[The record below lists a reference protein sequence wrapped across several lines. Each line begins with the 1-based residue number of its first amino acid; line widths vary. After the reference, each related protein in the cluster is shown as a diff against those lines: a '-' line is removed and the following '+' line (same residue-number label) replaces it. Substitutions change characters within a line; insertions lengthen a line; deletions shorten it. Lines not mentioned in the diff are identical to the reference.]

1 MLTFIHS
8 FIHSFIQ
15 DKMKE
20 MNFRPANFWWKK
32 YLVLKNLTH
41 NVSRILHPRFPFLM
55 VSNVSSER
63 LSILSIVSGCLSGSH
78 QPVVFNTNQ
87 FAWLSILEG
96 TNKEF
101 WGFKNYEMYKQVDL
115 GKIDLLLYFPS
126 SVYYLTKLL
135 RNPKLN

>member
-1 MLTFIHS
+1 
-8 FIHSFIQ
+8 
-15 DKMKE
+15 
-20 MNFRPANFWWKK
+20 
-32 YLVLKNLTH
+32 
-41 NVSRILHPRFPFLM
+41 M

-101 WGFKNYEMYKQVDL
+101 WGFNNYEMYKQIDL
-115 GKIDLLLYFPS
+115 GKIDLLLYFPI